1 MTAPAVMW
9 RSLLPREGRHCRFY
23 EGDEMNEHHDIIDG
37 MPSVTVVISTVFKH
51 WFNFDMVPEGVLEEA
66 KKRGVDVHHSCA
78 VLAQGLFPMIAPEY
92 QGYLDSFR
100 RWFDL
105 MVEDVLLS
113 EERLADPV
121 LGYHGCPDLVVRS
134 MQGEILLVDLKTPQ
148 SLMATWK
155 WQVAAYAHLIAECK
169 GWKVDRAGSL
179 RLRPE
184 GVALMKYYEGKDR
197 HRDLAVFLSALN
209 VYKSAK

>member
-1 MTAPAVMW
+1 MAP
-9 RSLLPREGRHCRFY
+9 HQ
-23 EGDEMNEHHDIIDG
+23 DIIDG
-37 MPSVTVVISTVFKH
+37 MPSVTVVIGTVFKH
-51 WFNFDMVPEGVLEEA
+51 WFNFDCVPEDVLEAA
-66 KKRGVDVHHSCA
+66 KERGTDVHKACA
-78 VLAQGLFPMIAPEY
+78 AEALGLFPIIPPEFS
-92 QGYLDSFR
+92 GYLLSFR
-100 RWFDL
+100 RWFGL
-105 MVEDVLLS
+105 MVEEVLLA
-113 EERLADPV
+113 EERLTDSTF
-121 LGYHGCPDLVVRS
+121 GFHGCPDLVVRS
-134 MQGEILLVDLKTPQ
+134 KEGEIILVDLKTPQ